1 MPKQSAQLQEIY
13 DDTHRFSAERSIFD
27 LKPARTHDLS
37 LDDQQ
42 LERRCVGAKDMA
54 ESRSSSCGNLRF
66 STISMMTL
74 ILG

>member
-42 LERRCVGAKDMA
+42 LERRGVGAKDMA
-54 ESRSSSCGNLRF
+54 ESRSSSRRYLRF
-66 STISMMTL
+66 SIISMVT
-74 ILG
+74 